1 MNVNYQLNVN
11 ELDIKF
17 IKSLKQLFKDK
28 EIIIHI
34 SDLTDSAYLS
44 TIPGMIESINEGIN
58 ENTDECSKLED
69 IGWK

>member
-17 IKSLKQLFKDK
+17 IKSLKELFKNK

-34 SDLTDSAYLS
+34 SDISDSSYLS
-44 TIPGMIESINEGIN
+44 KIPYMAESINEGIK
-58 ENTDECSKLED
+58 EDPCECAKLED
-69 IGWK
+69 IGWE